1 MFQDSNALVV
11 VETAECPI
19 RRGLAQLAANLDTRF
34 LRAGTTLAEA
44 IGMIDRIVGGL
55 DTIVDA
61 LDASNAGA
69 AAADLTQ
76 VAERITALPA
86 ALAGRTG
93 RIKTIA
99 GIAALLRQH
108 VLDMH
113 RSLRVLGI
121 YGMNIKI
128 AASGEPQ
135 FVGFV
140 NGMNGKLAA
149 GETLLTEVISKLKE
163 LETGLASVQQV
174 DRLLTAECVK
184 AVPAVPQRLA
194 ADAAA
199 LGVHLQGAAQLARR
213 VAAIARS
220 IQTKVAVLLG
230 ALQVGDST
238 RQRLEHVVAALQLV
252 ESHGCGP
259 GAAAHVDRLLSA
271 QLDAVVHDFGRET
284 GALVASLDALIP
296 DGHALLDLIAEQAG
310 EDNRG
315 FLTRLEESVTGMD
328 RIIVQLQS
336 AHQQAEG
343 MTGLIDATVTELT
356 QRVGRLSAIR
366 TDVQDIATNTR
377 LLCRRHGAVG
387 RAVAVVAQEVDAYA
401 RDLGATTIDVGR
413 TIGRLGDAEVSLALG
428 DDEPDVATML
438 ARALL
443 VIRKAC
449 RRTEQV
455 VLQGG
460 DDAQRLV
467 ELVEAT
473 AVDLAQELSLTG
485 TMEEASAILA
495 ERASDLP
502 ELTPDDE
509 GALHAVLPTI
519 AKLYTMA
526 AERDVHARFLLPGMA
541 TTAHAAN
548 DDDDDDGLF

>member
-1 MFQDSNALVV
+1 MFQESNLVV
-11 VETAECPI
+11 ADASAECPI
-19 RRGLAQLAANLDTRF
+19 RRELAQLAANLDTRF

-61 LDASNAGA
+61 LDASHAGA
-69 AAADLTQ
+69 AAADLAH
-76 VAERITALPA
+76 VAQRVTTLPA
-86 ALAGRTG
+86 TLAARTE
-93 RIKTIA
+93 RVKTIA

-149 GETLLTEVISKLKE
+149 GETLLTEVIAKLKD
-163 LETGLASVQQV
+163 LETGLANVQQV
-174 DRLLTAECVK
+174 DRLLTTECAK

-213 VAAIARS
+213 VAEIARS
-220 IQTKVAVLLG
+220 IQTKVGVLLG

-252 ESHGCGP
+252 ESHGCSP
-259 GAAAHVDRLLSA
+259 AAAAHVDRMLAA
-271 QLDAVVHDFGRET
+271 QLDAVVQDFGRET
-284 GALVASLDALIP
+284 TALVASLEALIP
-296 DGHALLDLIAEQAG
+296 DGRALLDLIAEQAG

-328 RIIVQLQS
+328 RIVVQLQS

-343 MTGLIDATVTELT
+343 MTGLIDATVTDLT

-401 RDLGATTIDVGR
+401 RDLGTTTVEVGH
-413 TIGRLGDAEVSLALG
+413 TIGRLGDAEVSLALS
-428 DDEPDVATML
+428 DDEPDIATML
-438 ARALL
+438 ARALA
-443 VIRKAC
+443 VIREAC

-473 AVDLAQELSLTG
+473 TVDLGQELALTG
-485 TMEEASAILA
+485 TMEVAAVMLSR
-495 ERASDLP
+495 RASDVP
-502 ELTPDDE
+502 AVTADGE
-509 GALHAVLPTI
+509 GELHAVLPEI

-526 AERDVHARFLLPGMA
+526 GERDVHARFLLPGMA
-541 TTAHAAN
+541 PTAHAAN

>member
-1 MFQDSNALVV
+1 MFQESNLVV
-11 VETAECPI
+11 AETSAECPI
-19 RRGLAQLAANLDTRF
+19 RRELAQLAANLDTRF

-61 LDASNAGA
+61 LDASHAGA
-69 AAADLTQ
+69 AAADLAH
-76 VAERITALPA
+76 VAERVTTLPA
-86 ALAGRTG
+86 TLAARTE
-93 RIKTIA
+93 RVKTIA

-149 GETLLTEVISKLKE
+149 GETLLTEVIAKLKD

-174 DRLLTAECVK
+174 DRLLTTECAK

-213 VAAIARS
+213 VAEIARS
-220 IQTKVAVLLG
+220 IQTKVGVLLG

-259 GAAAHVDRLLSA
+259 AAAAHGDRMLAA
-271 QLDAVVHDFGRET
+271 QLDAVVQDFGRET
-284 GALVASLDALIP
+284 GALVASLEALIP
-296 DGHALLDLIAEQAG
+296 DGRALLDLIAEQAG

-343 MTGLIDATVTELT
+343 MTGLIDATVTDLT

-401 RDLGATTIDVGR
+401 RDLGATTVEVGH
-413 TIGRLGDAEVSLALG
+413 TIGRLGDAEVSLALS
-428 DDEPDVATML
+428 DDEPDIATML
-438 ARALL
+438 ARALA
-443 VIRKAC
+443 VIREAC

-473 AVDLAQELSLTG
+473 TVDLGQELALTG
-485 TMEEASAILA
+485 TMEVAAVMLSS
-495 ERASDLP
+495 RASDVP
-502 ELTPDDE
+502 AVTGDE
-509 GALHAVLPTI
+509 EGELHAVLPAI

-526 AERDVHARFLLPGMA
+526 GERDVHARFLLPGMA
-541 TTAHAAN
+541 PTVHAAN

>member
-1 MFQDSNALVV
+1 VNCCSPPHDNKDKTMFQDSNALVV

-343 MTGLIDATVTELT
+343 MTGL
-356 QRVGRLSAIR
+356 SAIR

-443 VIRKAC
+443 VIREAC

-495 ERASDLP
+495 ERAGDLP

-509 GALHAVLPTI
+509 GALHAVLPAI